1 MITHLKTQSLKCKP
15 YFSNKC
21 AHGDFR
27 IILIEKENITNKN
40 EAVQRETLL
49 VSSHEI
55 AKTLN
60 NHFSETRKVKYIL
73 SDPLMKSM
81 KTYNE
86 KRTTIIK
93 KLENHPSIMKIKS
106 KCVIQET
113 FSVKPVTVKDVEN
126 IKNIPNKASGGER
139 PLNILK

>member
-27 IILIEKENITNKN
+27 IILIEKENIITNKN

-49 VSSHEI
+49 VKSHEI

-73 SDPLMKSM
+73 SGPLMKSM
-81 KTYNE
+81 KTY
-86 KRTTIIK
+86 
-93 KLENHPSIMKIKS
+93 IMKN
-106 KCVIQET
+106 V
-113 FSVKPVTVKDVEN
+113 
-126 IKNIPNKASGGER
+126 
-139 PLNILK
+139 PL